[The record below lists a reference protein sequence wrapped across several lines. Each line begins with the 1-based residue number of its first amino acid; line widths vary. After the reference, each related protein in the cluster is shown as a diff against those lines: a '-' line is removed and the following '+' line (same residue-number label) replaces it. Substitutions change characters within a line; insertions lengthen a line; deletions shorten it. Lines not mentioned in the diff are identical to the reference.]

1 MSQTKRPGYRF
12 FATTVSAIDTTRPT
26 MVRIV
31 CHDPSLAD
39 FSPVGLDQRIKLL
52 FPPQGGDLPVA
63 ALRAASDAQAARELL
78 LAWRGDER
86 TPHIRTYTVRRIDPA
101 RGELTIDLVR
111 HGTTA
116 PSARWLADVRVG
128 SPLWI
133 YGPERHTPADF
144 GVEWAPGAAERVLL
158 AGDETALPAIASILE
173 SGTIRLD
180 ARIWVVI
187 EVGDRRDVEALAAP
201 LSADV
206 RICVRT
212 AGQQPGAA
220 LEGGVR
226 ELLAEQP
233 QLLAPGA
240 RGGAHVSSLAD
251 ADGRIGELVWDVPEG
266 ERSGGPYAW
275 LAGEAGAVT
284 RLRRLL
290 VNELGVARADVSFM
304 GYWKI
309 GRAG

>member
-12 FATTVSAIDTTRPT
+12 FATTVSAIDTARPT

-31 CHDPSLAD
+31 CSDASLAD

-52 FPPQGGDLPVA
+52 FPPAGGELPLA
-63 ALRAASDAQAARELL
+63 DLRAAADTQAARELL
-78 LAWRGDER
+78 LSWRGNER
-86 TPHIRTYTVRRIDPA
+86 APHIRTYTVRRIDPA

-173 SGTIRLD
+173 SGTIRPNV
-180 ARIWVVI
+180 RICVVI
-187 EVGDRRDVEALAAP
+187 EVGDRRDVEP
-201 LSADV
+201 LCTPRGADV
-206 RICVRT
+206 HICVRT
-212 AGQQPGAA
+212 ERQQPGAA
-220 LEGGVR
+220 MEGGVR
-226 ELLAEQP
+226 
-233 QLLAPGA
+233 QLLAAQPDLLA
-240 RGGAHVSSLAD
+240 GGAHGARPSSLAD
-251 ADGRIGELVWDVPEG
+251 TDGHIGELMWDVPEG
-266 ERSGGPYAW
+266 ERTGGPYAW

-290 VNELGVARADVSFM
+290 VSELGVDRADVSFM